1 METLKNPTETKAI
14 KEHNCSFCGEKIPKG
29 ALYEKSTHKNDG
41 DIYDWKSHKHC
52 SDLSKRLKMNE
63 SAMDSGYEGVS
74 GDFFME
80 TIDCE
85 HDDLLLKQLP
95 KNDINNYSDI
105 IEQFK
110 KVKWRDKFWF
120 VIRYYNRM
128 DKLKAEKINESI

>member
-14 KEHNCSFCGEKIPKG
+14 KEHNCSFCGEIITKG
-29 ALYEKSTHKNDG
+29 TLYEKSTHKNDG
-41 DIYDWKSHKHC
+41 NVYDWKSHKHC
-52 SDLSKRLKMNE
+52 SDLASRLKMYDDAE
-63 SAMDSGYEGVS
+63 EGVS
-74 GDFFME
+74 QDCFME
-80 TIDCE
+80 IVDNH

-120 VIRYYNRM
+120 VIRYYNRI
-128 DKLKAEKINESI
+128 DKIKSEHLNEN

>member
-1 METLKNPTETKAI
+1 
-14 KEHNCSFCGEKIPKG
+14 
-29 ALYEKSTHKNDG
+29 
-41 DIYDWKSHKHC
+41 
-52 SDLSKRLKMNE
+52 
-63 SAMDSGYEGVS
+63 MDSGYEGVS
-74 GDFFME
+74 GDFCME